1 MSKKKKKKGA
11 PHYMTTY
18 GDMMTLL
25 LCFFVLLYT
34 FSTLDTLRFEMVLTA
49 LKAQMGVLEGGRTL
63 TEDDYVESG
72 LEGRDLARDLED
84 VYYQIA
90 DFLEEKDL
98 EREIHLEPTERGL
111 IIRFTGRSLFDL
123 GRAVL
128 RPDALEVLQHITEQ
142 IQDIPNYIL
151 AEGHTDDWPISTE
164 EFPSNW
170 ELSTARA
177 TTVIR
182 YFIEEKGLEPHRF
195 QAAGYSEYH
204 PIRPN
209 DTPENRAVNR
219 RVDLVILRDEIGLDR
234 LEDL

>member
-1 MSKKKKKKGA
+1 
-11 PHYMTTY
+11 MTTY

-34 FSTLDTLRFEMVLTA
+34 FSTLDDLRFEMVLTA
-49 LKAQMGVLEGGRTL
+49 LKSQLGVLDGGRTISR
-63 TEDDYVESG
+63 DDFIELG
-72 LEGRDLARDLED
+72 LEGRDLAQDLEE
-84 VYYQIA
+84 VYYQISE
-90 DFLEEKDL
+90 FLYVKEL

-128 RPDALEVLQHITEQ
+128 RPDALEVLEHISEQ
-142 IQDIPNYIL
+142 IQDIPNFVL
-151 AEGHTDDWPISTE
+151 AEGHTDDWPISTP
-164 EFPSNW
+164 EFPTNW

-182 YFIEEKGLEPHRF
+182 YFIEEKKLEPYRF
-195 QAAGYSEYH
+195 SAAGYGEYH

-209 DTPENRAVNR
+209 DTTENRALNR
-219 RVDLVILRDEIGLDR
+219 RVDLVILRDDIGFEGMGER
-234 LEDL
+234 